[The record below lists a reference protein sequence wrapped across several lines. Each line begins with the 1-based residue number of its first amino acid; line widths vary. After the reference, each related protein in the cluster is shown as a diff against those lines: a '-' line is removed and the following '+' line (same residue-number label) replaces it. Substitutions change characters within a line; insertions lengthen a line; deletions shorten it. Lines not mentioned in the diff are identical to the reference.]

1 MVTPAKA
8 AANRAWDKANMVNLC
23 CRVRREYADRVRACC
38 AAQGDSVNAVI
49 RAALD
54 AYLEEHEEGS
64 GSAEE

>member
-1 MVTPAKA
+1 MVTQAKRKS
-8 AANRAWDKANMVNLC
+8 NNAWDKVNMTVLGC
-23 CRVRREYADRVRACC
+23 KVRREYADRVRACC

-54 AYLEEHEEGS
+54 AYLEEHGEGP

>member
-1 MVTPAKA
+1 MVTQAKRKS
-8 AANRAWDKANMVNLC
+8 NNAWDKVNMTVLGC
-23 CRVRREYADRVRACC
+23 KVRREYADRVRACC

>member
-1 MVTPAKA
+1 MVTQAKRKS
-8 AANRAWDKANMVNLC
+8 NNAWDKVNMTVLGC
-23 CRVRREYADRVRACC
+23 KVRREYADRVRACC

-54 AYLEEHEEGS
+54 AYLEEHEEGP